1 MTRGAARS
9 MRRAGIALVAVLALA
24 GCVTQE
30 TRRDAVEEINR
41 AFRAEYEAVLGKRG
55 TRMVAAPQA
64 EVFDAT
70 RAMLIRLGMTVRQ
83 QSPGLGL
90 LTADAPAPRPLTR
103 EEWERAS
110 VADLPKARE
119 LLARHVGALANLFT
133 FEPEGLSIV
142 INANVLETPGGTEV
156 AFAMRMREI
165 EAPKSGMP
173 RREYPPPT
181 AVAIGIDKLWDEL
194 DRELRSR
201 GITGSRR

>member
-1 MTRGAARS
+1 MC
-9 MRRAGIALVAVLALA
+9 MHRAGIALVAVLALA

-55 TRMVAAPQA
+55 TRVVAAPHA

-70 RAMLIRLGMTVRQ
+70 RAMLVRLGLTVRQ

-90 LTADAPAPRPLTR
+90 LTADALAPRPLSR

-156 AFAMRMREI
+156 AFAMRMREVD
-165 EAPKSGMP
+165 APKSGMP

-201 GITGSRR
+201 GMASPRR